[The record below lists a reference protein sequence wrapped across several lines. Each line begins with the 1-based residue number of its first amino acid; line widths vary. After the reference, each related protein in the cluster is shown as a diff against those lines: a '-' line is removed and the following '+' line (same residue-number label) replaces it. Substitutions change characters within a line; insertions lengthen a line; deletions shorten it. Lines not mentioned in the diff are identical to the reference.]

1 MSTHN
6 IPFSIQK
13 RKSPLKVLNLNLLDL
28 FQGTQERVRNSR
40 GKRAI
45 SARATEVLLYVL
57 AYSCLILPVSPMRQ
71 QQILSNLVYV
81 KAKNLP
87 FSDAAATR

>member
-6 IPFSIQK
+6 IPFSIYK
-13 RKSPLKVLNLNLLDL
+13 KKITLNYPKSTVMGF

-45 SARATEVLLYVL
+45 NVRATEVLLYFETSLFGISRVD
-57 AYSCLILPVSPMRQ
+57 CIL
-71 QQILSNLVYV
+71 
-81 KAKNLP
+81 
-87 FSDAAATR
+87 